1 MSISGLPGDRVLVAN
16 EDGET
21 LRRLGAALEFAGL
34 RAQRAHGGGEA
45 LVLAAVRT
53 PALAV
58 VDTRLPDMRADELV
72 RQLHALIP
80 GLPVIVTDSSGEP
93 RVECAAREAGI
104 VHFAARS
111 ESPEGLI
118 PVIVRLLVW
127 SQRGTR
133 AARAD
138 RTSA

>member
-1 MSISGLPGDRVLVAN
+1 
-16 EDGET
+16 
-21 LRRLGAALEFAGL
+21 
-34 RAQRAHGGGEA
+34 
-45 LVLAAVRT
+45 VRT

-93 RVECAAREAGI
+93 RVESAAREAGI
-104 VHFAARS
+104 VHFATRS

-118 PVIVRLLVW
+118 PVIVKMLAW
-127 SQRGTR
+127 SQRATR

-138 RTSA
+138 RTSE